1 MLSKY
6 KKIKHISGK
15 KYISKRSDWNCRGYW
30 LGVGAYEE
38 Y

>member
-15 KYISKRSDWNCRGYW
+15 KYISKRRDWN
-30 LGVGAYEE
+30 GVLAQGMQWAL
-38 Y
+38 